1 VARCLLGPP
10 RQHVGAF
17 VVALVQMIRTS
28 FRSAQF
34 VRMGAF
40 KMRSCGGG
48 SVDFR
53 FQVSG
58 VREQIPE
65 HSRRKAPKFSLK
77 TDMNQPNKVVGTY
90 QRSFLPG
97 ISDPKKSQQPPPPP
111 GGQDELRGEAPG
123 IPCCR
128 SRVPDLSQLI
138 SELEL
143 IQLLS
148 RGGSPTP
155 RAQRA
160 VCRRWIDRH
169 AISTMR
175 LGNSRFYARQ
185 QVLAALLAAPPL
197 PLGSTRPRDL
207 RNDVRASWAAF
218 RDSLENSLPPA
229 NGSGGATPAN

>member
-77 TDMNQPNKVVGTY
+77 TDMNEPTKRIGTY
-90 QRSFLPG
+90 TTFVLPG
-97 ISDPKKSQQPPPPP
+97 ISDPKKSQQLPPPP
-111 GGQDELRGEAPG
+111 GGQDEVREESPG

-128 SRVPDLSQLI
+128 SGLVDLAQLV

-143 IQLLS
+143 IRLLA

-160 VCRRWIDRH
+160 VCRRWVALHGITTVRVG
-169 AISTMR
+169 R
-175 LGNSRFYARQ
+175 CRFHPRPQ
-185 QVLAALLAAPPL
+185 ILAALMK
-197 PLGSTRPRDL
+197 
-207 RNDVRASWAAF
+207 
-218 RDSLENSLPPA
+218 
-229 NGSGGATPAN
+229 